1 MDLTTQS
8 ELGSFSLKKIPW
20 EGVKHCINIES
31 VGKEQN
37 EAKAERGGCENP
49 LGYEGWGRSELKHRG
64 GWMLNHWQLKR
75 VRKWGSQTML
85 SIRRMK
91 VLGFF

>member
-20 EGVKHCINIES
+20 EGIKHCINIES

-37 EAKAERGGCENP
+37 EAKTERGGCEIP
-49 LGYEGWGRSELKHRG
+49 WDMGVGP
-64 GWMLNHWQLKR
+64 Q
-75 VRKWGSQTML
+75 
-85 SIRRMK
+85 
-91 VLGFF
+91 

>member
-37 EAKAERGGCENP
+37 EAKTERGGCEIP
-49 LGYEGWGRSELKHRG
+49 WDMRG
-64 GWMLNHWQLKR
+64 GAA
-75 VRKWGSQTML
+75 VS
-85 SIRRMK
+85 
-91 VLGFF
+91 